1 MKHAD
6 RQAQSTGFG
15 APPGAVCEECGKS
28 ESQVEEGGV
37 SESQVEEGGV
47 STGVLLIAAL
57 GTPKKSPKKYLCIEH
72 HRASKDA
79 ARATRADPN
88 DEEDEEGPS
97 LPPEAPTYPDKWPGS
112 YVKLGPMPLGKGQK
126 DKIEKAE
133 QRLEAHLAR
142 LPTQSVV
149 ERASSHTR
157 ELAQLVARAPLP
169 GTDWLAAKQKFI

>member
-37 SESQVEEGGV
+37 S
-47 STGVLLIAAL
+47 TGVLLIAAL
-57 GTPKKSPKKYLCIEH
+57 GTPKKYLCIEH

-149 ERASSHTR
+149 QRASLHTR
-157 ELAQLVARAPLP
+157 ERAQLVARAPLP
-169 GTDWLAAKQKFI
+169 GTGWLVAKNQNFI